1 MAGMR
6 ESASAGPLCAL
17 WASSQKAGPAGRAL
31 GSGKCPSFLVSVAVV
46 RIGQEQFETTA
57 GAAHQACEES
67 GGKRLQQCPSREG
80 AWGGLGLAARA
91 VRRGIQHG
99 PRAALWNGMT
109 GH

>member
-67 GGKRLQQCPSREG
+67 GLSQKV
-80 AWGGLGLAARA
+80 LG
-91 VRRGIQHG
+91 HG
-99 PRAALWNGMT
+99 SVGDVT
-109 GH
+109 SH

>member
-1 MAGMR
+1 MCSVGLLS
-6 ESASAGPLCAL
+6 ESSSRWQGPWVWDMSLLSC
-17 WASSQKAGPAGRAL
+17 
-31 GSGKCPSFLVSVAVV
+31 CFLVSAAVV
-46 RIGQEQFETTA
+46 RIGQERFETTA

-99 PRAALWNGMT
+99 PRAALWHGMT